1 MFANQ
6 AQLSIPVSIIALIIG
21 LILLYISMRKV
32 YHVAFAS
39 LRLFSI
45 ALVLYGVSYYLFTQ
59 EFFPGRLFWL
69 SCTLLGLMT
78 LPIGLL
84 LFSFE
89 YAQQQH
95 RFSRRLIIALF
106 AIPGLFQLGL
116 WTNRWHGLFLH
127 DSGDLI
133 AYFWFHLN
141 IIYSNILLAITIF
154 LLLQKSRHRA
164 PQHRNRYRLLLFGIG
179 FPFLTSVIFFGK
191 VLALSSILLMM
202 LAYSLSGIVIVIG
215 IFHSHLFRIY
225 PIERDFAIEAM
236 SDGWLILDMHDRV
249 VDVNRSAEATL
260 GIPRKRI
267 INQHASKVLMNWDNI
282 LRNLR
287 SKDLEMRGS
296 IKVGDDW
303 KYYSMTLS
311 MLVNTYGNEIGK
323 LLLWKDITDQR
334 KVADARQ
341 RARDEM
347 FILLQSITGASNR
360 MMEADD
366 FMLEAIYQ
374 IVSVFQIKSTGI
386 FLLQEKRPNQTEP
399 SFSLMA
405 EYGFSEDLKQ
415 KLLSVLNTTD
425 LKTLFQD
432 KYEPLQFMS
441 LESFLGVE
449 EMEMAEPPLC
459 MLVAPLT
466 FEGRF
471 IGVML
476 LTREEEDF
484 FTQDE
489 ISRIEVVI
497 NEVAN
502 FIQSDRRRQVQI
514 ALEERK
520 KLVRDLH
527 DSLSQNLF
535 GLLVLAEAAQE
546 GMEHGRPVTEKTL
559 VKISENARHALREMR
574 LFLHEL
580 QPVNLERDGLVNV
593 LQNRL
598 TSVEGRSGL
607 QTKFLPEGEITLSPN
622 KELALYYI
630 AQEALNN
637 ILRHAQAKM
646 VEINL
651 KKKRVNVTLEI
662 IDDGIGF
669 DQQVDKGGMGLK
681 NMRERVKQIDGKL
694 KIESNTGKGTKITV
708 TVRDDRRIPRP
719 KKKSTRNKK

>member
-1 MFANQ
+1 
-6 AQLSIPVSIIALIIG
+6 
-21 LILLYISMRKV
+21 MRKAYLV
-32 YHVAFAS
+32 TYAS

-45 ALVLYGVSYYLFTQ
+45 ALALFGVSYNLFTL
-59 EFFPGRLFWL
+59 EIFPGRLFWL
-69 SCTLLGLMT
+69 SCTLLGLMI
-78 LPIGLL
+78 LPVSLL
-84 LFSFE
+84 LFFFD
-89 YAQQQH
+89 YTQQRH
-95 RFSRRLIIALF
+95 RLSRRWMIALF
-106 AIPGLFQLGL
+106 VIPGVFQLGL
-116 WTNRWHGLFLH
+116 WTNHWHGLFLH
-127 DSGDLI
+127 DSGELI

-164 PQHRNRYRLLLFGIG
+164 PQHRNRYRLLLVGVFI
-179 FPFLTSVIFFGK
+179 PFLTSAIIFGE
-191 VLALSSILLMM
+191 VLVLSSTLLMM
-202 LAYSLSGIVIVIG
+202 LAYSLNGAVIAIG
-215 IFHSHLFRIY
+215 IFYSHMLRIY
-225 PIERDFAIEAM
+225 PVERDYAIEAM
-236 SDGWLILDMHDRV
+236 KDGWLILDMQDRV
-249 VDVNRSAEATL
+249 IDVNRSAETTL
-260 GIPRKRI
+260 GIPRKHI
-267 INQHASKVLMNWDNI
+267 INKHATNVLTNWENI

-287 SKDLEMRGS
+287 AKDLELRGS

-311 MLVNTYGNEIGK
+311 MLVNVYGDEIGK
-323 LLLWKDITDQR
+323 LIQWKDITDRR
-334 KVADARQ
+334 KADDARQ

-347 FILLQSITGASNR
+347 FVLLQSITGASNR
-360 MMEADD
+360 MMDTDE

-386 FLLQEKRPNQTEP
+386 FLLQEKKSHHAESRY
-399 SFSLMA
+399 SLMA
-405 EYGFSEDLKQ
+405 EYGFSEDLRD
-415 KLLSVLNTTD
+415 KLLHVLNTND
-425 LKTLFQD
+425 LETWFQNR
-432 KYEPLQFMS
+432 YEPLQFMN
-441 LESFLGVE
+441 LDSFLGVE
-449 EMEMAEPPLC
+449 DEELSELPLC

-476 LTREEEDF
+476 LARDEEDY

-497 NEVAN
+497 NEMAN
-502 FIQSDRRRQVQI
+502 FIQSDRHRQVQI
-514 ALEERK
+514 ALQERK
-520 KLVRDLH
+520 NLVQDLH

-546 GMEHGRPVTEKTL
+546 GMQHGRPVTEKTL
-559 VKISENARHALREMR
+559 LKISENARFALREMR

-580 QPVNLERDGLVNV
+580 QPVNLERDGLVNI
-593 LQNRL
+593 LQKRL

-607 QTKFLPEGEITLSPN
+607 QTKFITEGEISLSPN

-651 KKKRVNVTLEI
+651 IMKRVNVTLEI
-662 IDDGIGF
+662 TDDGIGF
-669 DQQVDKGGMGLK
+669 EQQVDTGGFGLK

-694 KIESNTGKGTKITV
+694 RIDSSIGKGTKITV
-708 TVRDDRRIPRP
+708 TVRDDRRSPRL
-719 KKKSTRNKK
+719 KKKRTRNKK

>member
-1 MFANQ
+1 
-6 AQLSIPVSIIALIIG
+6 
-21 LILLYISMRKV
+21 
-32 YHVAFAS
+32 
-39 LRLFSI
+39 
-45 ALVLYGVSYYLFTQ
+45 
-59 EFFPGRLFWL
+59 
-69 SCTLLGLMT
+69 
-78 LPIGLL
+78 
-84 LFSFE
+84 
-89 YAQQQH
+89 
-95 RFSRRLIIALF
+95 
-106 AIPGLFQLGL
+106 
-116 WTNRWHGLFLH
+116 
-127 DSGDLI
+127 
-133 AYFWFHLN
+133 
-141 IIYSNILLAITIF
+141 
-154 LLLQKSRHRA
+154 
-164 PQHRNRYRLLLFGIG
+164 
-179 FPFLTSVIFFGK
+179 
-191 VLALSSILLMM
+191 
-202 LAYSLSGIVIVIG
+202 
-215 IFHSHLFRIY
+215 
-225 PIERDFAIEAM
+225 
-236 SDGWLILDMHDRV
+236 
-249 VDVNRSAEATL
+249 
-260 GIPRKRI
+260 
-267 INQHASKVLMNWDNI
+267 
-282 LRNLR
+282 
-287 SKDLEMRGS
+287 MRGS

-360 MMEADD
+360 LMEADD

-374 IVSVFQIKSTGI
+374 IVSVFNIKSTGI
-386 FLLQEKRPNQTEP
+386 FLLQEKRPNQSEP

-405 EYGFSEDLKQ
+405 EYGLSEDLKQ
-415 KLLSVLNTTD
+415 KLLSVLNTID
-425 LKTLFQD
+425 LKTWFQN
-432 KYEPLQFMS
+432 KYEPLQFMN

-449 EMEMAEPPLC
+449 ELEMEEPPLC

-476 LTREEEDF
+476 LTRDEEDF

-497 NEVAN
+497 NEVAS

-514 ALEERK
+514 ALQERK

-546 GMEHGRPVTEKTL
+546 GMEHGRPVTEQTL
-559 VKISENARHALREMR
+559 LKISGNARHALREMR

-593 LQNRL
+593 LQKRL
-598 TSVEGRSGL
+598 NSVEGRSGL
-607 QTKFLPEGEITLSPN
+607 QTKFLPEGEIMLSPN

-637 ILRHAQAKM
+637 ILRHAQAKI

-662 IDDGIGF
+662 IDDGVGF
-669 DQQVDKGGMGLK
+669 DKQVDKGGMGLK

-694 KIESNTGKGTKITV
+694 KIDSNIGKGTKITV
-708 TVRDDRRIPRP
+708 TVRDDRRTPRP
-719 KKKSTRNKK
+719 RKKRTRKKK

>member
-1 MFANQ
+1 MFLDQ
-6 AQLSIPVSIIALIIG
+6 AQLNIHVGSASLLIS
-21 LILLYISMRKV
+21 LVLFYISIRKAYQV
-32 YHVAFAS
+32 TYAS
-39 LRLFSI
+39 LKLFSI
-45 ALVLYGVSYYLFTQ
+45 ALALYSVSYNLYTL
-59 EFFPGRLFWL
+59 EIFPGRLFWL

-78 LPIGLL
+78 LPVSLL
-84 LFSFE
+84 LFLFD
-89 YAQQQH
+89 YTQQRH
-95 RFSRRLIIALF
+95 RLSRRWIIALF
-106 AIPGLFQLGL
+106 FIPGVFQLGL
-116 WTNRWHGLFLH
+116 WTNHWHGLFLH

-133 AYFWFHLN
+133 AYFWFHVN
-141 IIYSNILLAITIF
+141 IIYSNVLLAITIF

-164 PQHRNRYRLLLFGIG
+164 PQHRNRYNLLLFGV
-179 FPFLTSVIFFGK
+179 FLPFLASAVIFGRE
-191 VLALSSILLMM
+191 LAFSSTLLMM
-202 LAYSLSGIVIVIG
+202 LAYSLSGAVIAIG
-215 IFHSHLFRIY
+215 IFYSHLFRIY
-225 PIERDFAIEAM
+225 PVERDYVIESM
-236 SDGWLILDMHDRV
+236 KDGWLILDMQDRV
-249 VDVNRSAEATL
+249 IDVNRSAEATL

-267 INQHASKVLMNWDNI
+267 INEHATKVLTNWDNF
-282 LRNLR
+282 LRNL
-287 SKDLEMRGS
+287 SAKDLEFRGS

-323 LLLWKDITDQR
+323 LIQWKDITDQR
-334 KVADARQ
+334 KAADARQ

-360 MMEADD
+360 MMDTDE

-386 FLLQEKRPNQTEP
+386 FLLQEKKSNQSEP
-399 SFSLMA
+399 RFSLMA
-405 EYGFSEDLKQ
+405 EYGFSEDLRQ
-415 KLLSVLNTTD
+415 KLLSVLNTND
-425 LKTLFQD
+425 LETWFQNR
-432 KYEPLQFMS
+432 YEPLQFMN

-449 EMEMAEPPLC
+449 DLEFSETPLC

-476 LTREEEDF
+476 LARDEEDY

-489 ISRIEVVI
+489 ISRIEVVV
-497 NEVAN
+497 NEMAN
-502 FIQSDRRRQVQI
+502 FIQSDRHRQVQI
-514 ALEERK
+514 ALQERK
-520 KLVRDLH
+520 NLVQDLH

-535 GLLVLAEAAQE
+535 GLLVMAEAAQE
-546 GMEHGRPVTEKTL
+546 GIEHGRPVTEKTL

-593 LQNRL
+593 LQKRL

-607 QTKFLPEGEITLSPN
+607 QTRFISEGEISLSPN

-646 VEINL
+646 VELNL
-651 KKKRVNVTLEI
+651 KMKRVNVMLEI
-662 IDDGIGF
+662 TDDGIGF
-669 DQQVDKGGMGLK
+669 EQQVDKGGFGLK
-681 NMRERVKQIDGKL
+681 NMRERVKQIGGKL
-694 KIESNTGKGTKITV
+694 KIDSSTGKGTKITV
-708 TVRDDRRIPRP
+708 IVRDDRRSPRP
-719 KKKSTRNKK
+719 KKKRTRNKK